1 MPMQN
6 STFKSILLVGS
17 HANLYH
23 RSMIESSNIP
33 INTLKY
39 KRKDPFA
46 VDEPNQFIFND
57 IPIDFNGKYSLSEL
71 SFALS
76 IIISQ
81 DPRFKQCLVI
91 GDPTELLYQAFCFA
105 KNDQNPN
112 LIRQEI
118 QSQPYKSK
126 DAYLFLYPSGMVAHN
141 IRKEISSLVY
151 LLKKYKMNT
160 FLIRDKNQ
168 SNIQILQN
176 MLKRGEKCFDLNIL
190 EVNGIEKIIS
200 DQTAF
205 TS

>member
-1 MPMQN
+1 MQN
-6 STFKSILLVGS
+6 STFKSLLLVGS

-46 VDEPNQFIFND
+46 VDEPNQLIFND

-81 DPRFKQCLVI
+81 DPRFKQCLII
-91 GDPTELLYQAFCFA
+91 GDPTELIYQAFCFA

-118 QSQPYKSK
+118 QIQPNKSK
-126 DAYLFLYPSGMVAHN
+126 DDIYSF
-141 IRKEISSLVY
+141 IRVGWLRTTLE
-151 LLKKYKMNT
+151 
-160 FLIRDKNQ
+160 
-168 SNIQILQN
+168 
-176 MLKRGEKCFDLNIL
+176 KRFQ
-190 EVNGIEKIIS
+190 V
-200 DQTAF
+200 
-205 TS
+205 